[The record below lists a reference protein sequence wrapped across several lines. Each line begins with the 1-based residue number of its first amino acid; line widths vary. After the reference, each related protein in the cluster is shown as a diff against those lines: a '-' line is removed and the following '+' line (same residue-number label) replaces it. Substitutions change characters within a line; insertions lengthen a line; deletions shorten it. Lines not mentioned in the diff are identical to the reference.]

1 MRPSLLHERRHADG
15 TARRKGSGL
24 DIDVVMRDFVV
35 DCAVE
40 HHSGVHVDSLPCI
53 IFTTTLPTRP
63 SPGASPSSDLAGL
76 SELDGGIRRH
86 EDRDVSAGA
95 PLTISPLN
103 CLRAASWH

>member
-1 MRPSLLHERRHADG
+1 MRPSLMHERRHADG

-40 HHSGVHVDSLPCI
+40 HHCCVHVDFLPCI
-53 IFTTTLPTRP
+53 IFTTSLLTRT
-63 SPGASPSSDLAGL
+63 SRRASPSSDLTGL
-76 SELDGGIRRH
+76 SEVDGSIRRH

-95 PLTISPLN
+95 PLTIAPLN
-103 CLRAASWH
+103 